1 MEKLNKIIEVFK
13 KLDSIIDDAYNS
25 KLPDD
30 LLIRAYFSIIEL
42 LQEYTG
48 TGRNVMGFSEFFY
61 MRYVKKYLEN
71 KLGVRFEEKNVEKR
85 NSKTFSAE
93 YNGKK
98 LILLSDISIR
108 EAGISNRPDIF
119 IGIQTE
125 KDKILPIAIFEI
137 KLHQEKKDI
146 DVLLSRFSEMRV
158 KIKNKFTGMKD
169 DDLPYF
175 IWLYIRYE
183 KYLNQNYEDKIKQFQ
198 AIEKNFTVIN
208 YITEW
213 YKSNI
218 EPKEGGIN
226 IVLQKIVQK
235 IEDF

>member
-175 IWLYIRYE
+175 VWLYIRYE

-198 AIEKNFTVIN
+198 AIENHYTVIN

-218 EPKEGGIN
+218 IPKEGGIN

>member
-1 MEKLNKIIEVFK
+1 MEKLNKIIEVFE

-42 LQEYTG
+42 LQMYTG

-85 NSKTFSAE
+85 NSKTFSVE
-93 YNGKK
+93 FNGKK
-98 LILLSDISIR
+98 LILLSDISIK
-108 EAGISNRPDIF
+108 EAGISVRPDIF

-125 KDKILPIAIFEI
+125 KDIIHPIAIFEI
-137 KLHQEKKDI
+137 KLHQEEKDI
-146 DVLLSRFSEMRV
+146 EILIRRFSEMRV

-175 IWLYIRYE
+175 VWLYIRYE

-198 AIEKNFTVIN
+198 AIENHYTVIN

-218 EPKEGGIN
+218 IPKEGGIN